1 MIMNNMVNTFCNYD
15 LTRSEATVCVDGFVF
30 PDSVDFA
37 FFFHEQVASQLLYKV
52 SPLLEN
58 ATTMDLLGSAR
69 GLNKNQERRTSANHL
84 GSKIIASN

>member
-1 MIMNNMVNTFCNYD
+1 MVSCFPIL
-15 LTRSEATVCVDGFVF
+15 LTL
-30 PDSVDFA
+30 P

-84 GSKIIASN
+84 GSKMITSN